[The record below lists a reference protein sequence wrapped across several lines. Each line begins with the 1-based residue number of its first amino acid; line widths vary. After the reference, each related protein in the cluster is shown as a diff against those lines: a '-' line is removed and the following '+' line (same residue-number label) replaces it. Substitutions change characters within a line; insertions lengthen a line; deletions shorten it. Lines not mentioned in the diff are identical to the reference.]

1 MECLMGNTR
10 TVAPDQIQAATGRII
25 EASNRVP
32 RGAQALVTAVNQA
45 LDDLRLAV
53 NQALDDLQLAV
64 DEARLLGVD
73 RETIEEALDVWRGA
87 VSAELTGSDVE
98 PVASERVAHTQHVS
112 DQLSAR
118 RGHTAFQP
126 SHRSPAVH

>member
-1 MECLMGNTR
+1 MGKTR
-10 TVAPDQIQAATGRII
+10 TVAPDQIQAAIGRII
-25 EASNRVP
+25 EAGQRVP

-45 LDDLRLAV
+45 LDH
-53 NQALDDLQLAV
+53 LQLAV
-64 DEARLLGVD
+64 DEALLLGFG
-73 RETIEEALDVWRGA
+73 RETIDDALGAWRGA

-98 PVASERVAHTQHVS
+98 PVESERDVHTQHVS
-112 DQLSAR
+112 EQLSAR

>member
-1 MECLMGNTR
+1 MGEPR
-10 TVAPDQIQAATGRII
+10 TVAPDQIQAATIRNI
-25 EASNRVP
+25 EESKRVP

-45 LDDLRLAV
+45 LDDLQRAV
-53 NQALDDLQLAV
+53 NQALDDLQRAV

-73 RETIEEALDVWRGA
+73 RETIEEALDVWREA
-87 VSAELTGSDVE
+87 VSAELNGSDVE

-112 DQLSAR
+112 EQLSAR

-126 SHRSPAVH
+126 SHRSPAVHRT

>member
-1 MECLMGNTR
+1 MGKTR
-10 TVAPDQIQAATGRII
+10 TVAPDQIQAAIGRII
-25 EASNRVP
+25 EAGQRVP

-45 LDDLRLAV
+45 LDH
-53 NQALDDLQLAV
+53 LQLAV
-64 DEARLLGVD
+64 DEALLLGVG
-73 RETIEEALDVWRGA
+73 RETIDDALGAWRGA

-98 PVASERVAHTQHVS
+98 PQHVS
-112 DQLSAR
+112 EQLSAR

>member
-1 MECLMGNTR
+1 MGEPR
-10 TVAPDQIQAATGRII
+10 TVAPDQIQAATIRNI
-25 EASNRVP
+25 EESKRVP

-45 LDDLRLAV
+45 LDDLQR
-53 NQALDDLQLAV
+53 AV

-73 RETIEEALDVWRGA
+73 RETIEEALDVWREA
-87 VSAELTGSDVE
+87 VSAELNGSDVE

-112 DQLSAR
+112 EQLSAR

>member
-1 MECLMGNTR
+1 MGITR
-10 TVAPDQIQAATGRII
+10 TVAPDQIQAATGRIT
-25 EASNRVP
+25 EAGKRVP

-45 LDDLRLAV
+45 LDDLQHAV

-73 RETIEEALDVWRGA
+73 RETIEDALAVWREG
-87 VSAELTGSDVE
+87 VSAEFTGSDVE
-98 PVASERVAHTQHVS
+98 PVASERAAPTQHVS
-112 DQLSAR
+112 EQSSAR

-126 SHRSPAVH
+126 SHRSPAVHRT